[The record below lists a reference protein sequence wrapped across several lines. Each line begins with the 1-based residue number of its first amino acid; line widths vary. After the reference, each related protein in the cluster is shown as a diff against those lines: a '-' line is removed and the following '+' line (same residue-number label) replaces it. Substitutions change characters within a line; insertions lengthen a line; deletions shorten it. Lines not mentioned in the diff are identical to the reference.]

1 MRNLQLI
8 IVPGIIVGLIGGVV
22 LFFAAYNFYPHKNVN
37 INLNGDCYEFLGNA
51 YAKYKNLENVKE
63 KELLRMQIQAIE
75 SPSVLIPITFS
86 GTQSQVNSLIDS
98 SKINVTNMQ
107 TLGDN
112 QTHVDKVI
120 VKGLVKLSFLK
131 EYYEKWVN
139 NSTEDVAS
147 QNNLKMAIGILPNK
161 FISAQEST
169 LIKDAMD
176 KLMIDGIKEILV
188 TKDGIKATECRS
200 AIVYQDS

>member
-139 NSTEDVAS
+139 NSTEDIAS